1 MCLES
6 KDLDMND
13 KFHLELSLQAL
24 LPRVKDIELTTVWK
38 EISKPFPTTA
48 LISEDLHPAATQ

>member
-1 MCLES
+1 
-6 KDLDMND
+6 MND